1 MLHLNYPPCHRA
13 ETYASVLSKHE
24 ILINKGVLNYF
35 FKDDASTAD
44 LSEPFTKTLNPSEK
58 EVAMILGKSFC
69 FYQSMLFLIFLF
81 SELTKLM
88 HKLIVV

>member
-44 LSEPFTKTLNPSEK
+44 LSEPFTETLNPSEK
-58 EVAMILGKSFC
+58 EVAMILGPQTFTGIPGGHN
-69 FYQSMLFLIFLF
+69 SMVMFG
-81 SELTKLM
+81 ENKYY
-88 HKLIVV
+88 KVCV